1 MGAKLSKRILSMFLV
16 LTLVLSL
23 VPAAFA
29 ADDDNLEFSVEI
41 TGPSSASLNRTL
53 QLSANVIIRDK
64 TTQEIVTDEYAGV
77 YKYSYSWT
85 GTQGLKTE
93 EKNGGQILEFT
104 GQEASTYEINVTVKV
119 DRSIDG

>member
-64 TTQEIVTDEYAGV
+64 TTQEIVTDEYAG
-77 YKYSYSWT
+77 
-85 GTQGLKTE
+85 E
-93 EKNGGQILEFT
+93 EK
-104 GQEASTYEINVTVKV
+104 Y
-119 DRSIDG
+119 